1 METFRHVMDGYT
13 VIDFTQMVAGPTAGR
28 VMADLGAEVI
38 KIEMPPR
45 GDGGRAFGVFKD
57 GHSAFFVQH
66 NRGKKS
72 LCVNPK
78 TPEGAEIMRGLIAKA
93 DVFLENFTPG
103 AVARMG
109 LDYESVRKINP
120 RMVMCSISSFG
131 QTGPLAHKPGYD
143 TSGACYSGILDMQ
156 GDPNGSPVMPGGSV
170 GDINAGISAVAAIG
184 YALLHRERTGRGQ
197 YLDISL
203 LDVYFHAHDR
213 SVHIYSATKGAT
225 VPHRSGRF
233 VEFFCP
239 SGIFK
244 SKENFILVIA
254 ATPGQWASLCQAMGR
269 PELGNDPRYDSGPK
283 REAMGVIPMIEA
295 WLQTLPSDEAAIK
308 ILEEHH
314 VPTAPVLTVPQAM
327 NHPHLRQRGT
337 VISVKDRVYG
347 TLEVPASPLRFSDYG
362 QLDLVAASLGEHNT
376 EVLTKHL
383 SYSADRI
390 RELEASGVIASAKS

>member
-1 METFRHVMDGYT
+1 METFRHVMDGHT

-28 VMADLGAEVI
+28 LLADLGAEVI
-38 KIEMPPR
+38 KIEIPPR

-78 TPEGAEIMRGLIAKA
+78 TPEGAAIMRGLLAKA

-103 AVARMG
+103 AMSRMG
-109 LDYESVRKINP
+109 LDYESVRKLNP
-120 RMVMCSISSFG
+120 RLVMCSISSFG

-143 TSGACYSGILDMQ
+143 TSGACYSGMLDMQ
-156 GDPNGSPVMPGGSV
+156 GDPDGSPVMPGGSL
-170 GDINAGISAVAAIG
+170 GDINAGVSAVAAIG

-213 SVHIYSATKGAT
+213 SVHIYSASKGAT

-233 VEFFCP
+233 VEFYCP

-244 SKENFILVIA
+244 SKENFVLVIA
-254 ATPGQWASLCQAMGR
+254 TTPGQWSSLCQAMGR
-269 PELGNDPRYDSGPK
+269 TELGNDPRYDTGAK

-295 WLQTLPSDEAAIK
+295 WLQSLPSDEAAIQ
-308 ILEEHH
+308 ILEEHR

-327 NHPHLRQRGT
+327 SHPHLRQRGT
-337 VISVKDRVYG
+337 VIAVKDPVYG
-347 TLEVPASPLRFSDYG
+347 SLEVPASPLRFSEFG
-362 QLDLVAASLGEHNT
+362 QLDLVAASLGEHNA
-376 EVLTKHL
+376 EVLTKYLDYPAHK
-383 SYSADRI
+383 I
-390 RELEASGVIASAKS
+390 RELEASGVIASAPR